1 MDEQLQFPGFDEP
14 TPNPDPVEAAKARH
28 PSSGGRKKRRRQLAE
43 FPELMTVVEAAEYLG
58 VAVSTGY
65 MLTKQYVDTSGREGV
80 PALKIGGRTM
90 VPRQRLAEWLHTQ
103 CSP

>member
-1 MDEQLQFPGFDEP
+1 MDQKLQFPGFDEP
-14 TPNPDPVEAAKARH
+14 APNPDLVEAAKARH
-28 PSSGGRKKRRRQLAE
+28 AASGSPEKRRQLAE

-80 PALKIGGRTM
+80 PALKVGGRTM
-90 VPRQRLAEWLHTQ
+90 VPRERLAEWLHTQ

>member
-14 TPNPDPVEAAKARH
+14 TPNPDPLKAAKARH
-28 PSSGGRKKRRRQLAE
+28 SASGGRKRRRQLAE

-65 MLTKQYVDTSGREGV
+65 SLTKQYVDTSGREGV
-80 PALKIGGRTM
+80 PALKVGGRTM

>member
-14 TPNPDPVEAAKARH
+14 TPIPGSLETAKARH
-28 PSSGGRKKRRRQLAE
+28 PASGGRKKRRRQLAE

-80 PALKIGGRTM
+80 PAVKVGGRTM